1 MTVNELIL
9 DLQCY
14 QLTFNPGCD
23 IHSLSLEELAE
34 FITMRDEINKIDD
47 VIQFK
52 EAPILEVFE
61 DIITDEMRDKYSKE
75 E

>member
-1 MTVNELIL
+1 MTVTELEI

-14 QLTFNPGCD
+14 KLTFNPECNLD
-23 IHSLSLEELAE
+23 NLSLEEWAE
-34 FITMRDEINKIDD
+34 FITMRDEINKLDD
-47 VIQFK
+47 FIQFK

>member
-1 MTVNELIL
+1 MIENELKI

-14 QLTFNPGCD
+14 KLTFNPKCD
-23 IHSLSLEELAE
+23 LDNLSLEELAE

-47 VIQFK
+47 VFQLK

>member
-1 MTVNELIL
+1 MTVNELLL

-14 QLTFNPGCD
+14 QMYFNPGCD
-23 IHSLSLEELAE
+23 IHNLSIKELAE

-47 VIQFK
+47 IIQFK

-61 DIITDEMRDKYSKE
+61 DIITNEMRDKYSKE